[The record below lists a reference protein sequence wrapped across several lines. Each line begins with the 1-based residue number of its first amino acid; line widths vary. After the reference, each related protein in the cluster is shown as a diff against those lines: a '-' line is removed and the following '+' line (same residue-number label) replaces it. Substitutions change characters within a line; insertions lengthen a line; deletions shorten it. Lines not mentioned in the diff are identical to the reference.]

1 MKTYYP
7 ILMLLMVAS
16 CMGTEVD
23 ITPPDSINIIIWQ
36 VPSSHGVST
45 ELLYT
50 SLSSNQMDSILE
62 MTVHDCPEVSL
73 SINLYSGVSISNTIW
88 LQEVAD
94 KHGIT
99 NITLKLNQE
108 RPPKPADEFNGIFDY
123 KR

>member
-1 MKTYYP
+1 MKIYFP
-7 ILMLLMVAS
+7 FHMLFMAAS

-23 ITPPDSINIIIWQ
+23 CTPPDSINIIIWQ

-62 MTVHDCPEVSL
+62 KTVHDCPEVSL
-73 SINLYSGVSISNTIW
+73 SINLSSGVSISNTIW

-108 RPPKPADEFNGIFDY
+108 RPPKPSDIFEGIID
-123 KR
+123 